1 MQKKGREKRCNKN
14 RRGHT
19 SIYHCFAFF
28 SFNFENVT
36 MKKALLLHML
46 FPTFAWTAYEA
57 NKTDAS
63 GGQ

>member
-14 RRGHT
+14 KRGHT

-36 MKKALLLHML
+36 MKKGVTIITHVVSYLRL
-46 FPTFAWTAYEA
+46 
-57 NKTDAS
+57 NCV
-63 GGQ
+63 